1 MSRMALE
8 GVKILDFTQLMQG
21 PWATQFLGDMGADV
35 IKVERPIV
43 GEWERGLTVMGELLA
58 GESPFFYAMNRNKRS
73 LTLDL
78 KRQEAQEI
86 IYRLAKSVDAVIEN
100 FRPGVMERLG
110 LGYNDL
116 KKINPA
122 IVYVS
127 ASGYGSDGP
136 YVNKPGQDLL
146 IQALSGIA
154 AHGGRHNDPPT
165 PAGTSVVDAS
175 SALLIAFSTM
185 VGLFHQRQTGEGQKI
200 EVSLFNTAI
209 AIQCQEL
216 VTYLN
221 MGKTWQR
228 SKTGIGGAWYS
239 APFGIYQTADG
250 YMAIAMSSLTLIGE
264 LCELPELAGYDTPE
278 LAYTKRDEIKELLEA
293 KIRSQSTAHWL
304 ELLGGRDVWC
314 AKVNEFCDVIEDPQ
328 VKHNHMIETLSHP
341 KAGELKVVGIPVKM
355 SITPGKIRLAPPLV
369 GQHTDEIL
377 GEFGYSAE
385 DVAEFRSKGV
395 V

>member
-1 MSRMALE
+1 MSGMALE
-8 GVKILDFTQLMQG
+8 GVKVLDFTQLMQG

-35 IKVERPIV
+35 IKVERPIA
-43 GEWERGLTVMGELLA
+43 GEWERSLSVMGELLA

-78 KRQEAQEI
+78 KKQEAKEI
-86 IYRLAKSVDAVIEN
+86 IYKLAKSIDVVVEN

-110 LGYNDL
+110 LGYEDL
-116 KKINPA
+116 KKINPS
-122 IVYVS
+122 IIYVS

-146 IQALSGIA
+146 IQALSGLA
-154 AHGGRHNDPPT
+154 AHGGRYGDPPT

-185 VGLFHQRQTGEGQKI
+185 VGLFHQRQTGQGQKI

-216 VTYLN
+216 VTFMN
-221 MGKTWQR
+221 MDKTWER
-228 SKTGIGGAWYS
+228 SKAGIGGAWYS

-264 LCELPELAGYDTPE
+264 LCELPELAGYDTPD
-278 LAYTKRDEIKELLEA
+278 LAYSKRDEIKELLEG
-293 KIRSQSTAHWL
+293 KLRSQATSFWL
-304 ELLGGRDVWC
+304 ELFGLKDIWC
-314 AKVNEFCDVIEDPQ
+314 AKVNEFREVVEDPQ
-328 VKHNHMIETLSHP
+328 VRHNQMIKTLQHP
-341 KAGELKVVGIPVKM
+341 IVGELKVVGIPVKM
-355 SITPGKIRLAPPLV
+355 SITPGEIRLAPPLV

-377 GEFGYSAE
+377 SEFGYTAE
-385 DVAEFRSKGV
+385 EIAKFQGKGII
-395 V
+395 